1 MHLLLIILLLAASS
15 VVSAQHEHRPEAR
28 TDKKAVWLDNGLGN
42 VDHPVTTKH
51 PEAQKYFN
59 QGLAYLYAFNHA
71 EGIKSFRRAAELDPD
86 MAMAQWGISLALGS
100 NYNVS
105 ADAQQ
110 LTDAYAAL
118 QKAIQLAPKANAADQ
133 AFIKALSSRYA
144 KDPATDRTKL
154 ASDYKTAMGELV
166 KQYPDDLDAAT
177 LYAESMMNL
186 RPWQLWSLDGKP
198 AEGTLEIV
206 AVLESVLRRD
216 PRHTGANHY
225 YIHAIEASP
234 TPERG
239 MAAAA
244 RLGGLAPNAGHLVHM
259 PSHIY
264 LRTGDFDEAAK
275 SNDLA
280 IVADRNYIQKSG
292 AQGVY
297 PLMYYNHNIHM
308 LAASYV
314 GSGNYAGAIKAASD
328 LEANVGPNVAA
339 MPMLEMF
346 MPYRLVTLIRFHK
359 ADEIMKYP
367 QPPASMKIQT
377 GFWRFARG
385 LALAEIGR
393 AGDADR
399 ELIELRALIKSFP
412 PDASIGNNT
421 AEAVF
426 TPALEMLTGEIA
438 LAKGDRASAV
448 ESLKRAVAA
457 EDLVNYNEPPDLDIP
472 VREWLGRANLR
483 SGRFAEAEE
492 AYRSEIAKHPRNGRA
507 LFGLAE
513 ALTKQ
518 GKASSAA
525 LVAREFE
532 RAWANS
538 DTKLTVEELYG
549 KSGAATPAATKTGEN
564 R

>member
-1 MHLLLIILLLAASS
+1 
-15 VVSAQHEHRPEAR
+15 
-28 TDKKAVWLDNGLGN
+28 
-42 VDHPVTTKH
+42 
-51 PEAQKYFN
+51 
-59 QGLAYLYAFNHA
+59 
-71 EGIKSFRRAAELDPD
+71 
-86 MAMAQWGISLALGS
+86 
-100 NYNVS
+100 
-105 ADAQQ
+105 
-110 LTDAYAAL
+110 
-118 QKAIQLAPKANAADQ
+118 
-133 AFIKALSSRYA
+133 
-144 KDPATDRTKL
+144 
-154 ASDYKTAMGELV
+154 
-166 KQYPDDLDAAT
+166 
-177 LYAESMMNL
+177 
-186 RPWQLWSLDGKP
+186 
-198 AEGTLEIV
+198 
-206 AVLESVLRRD
+206 
-216 PRHTGANHY
+216 
-225 YIHAIEASP
+225 
-234 TPERG
+234 
-239 MAAAA
+239 
-244 RLGGLAPNAGHLVHM
+244 
-259 PSHIY
+259 
-264 LRTGDFDEAAK
+264 
-275 SNDLA
+275 
-280 IVADRNYIQKSG
+280 
-292 AQGVY
+292 
-297 PLMYYNHNIHM
+297 MYYNHNIHM

-314 GSGNYAGAIKAASD
+314 GSGNYARAIKAASD

-346 MPYRLVTLIRFHK
+346 MPYRFVTLIRFHK

-412 PDASIGNNT
+412 PGASIGNNT

-518 GKASSAA
+518 GKASAAA

-538 DTKLTVEELYG
+538 DTKLTVDELYG
-549 KSGAATPAATKTGEN
+549 KSAPTTAATKTGEN